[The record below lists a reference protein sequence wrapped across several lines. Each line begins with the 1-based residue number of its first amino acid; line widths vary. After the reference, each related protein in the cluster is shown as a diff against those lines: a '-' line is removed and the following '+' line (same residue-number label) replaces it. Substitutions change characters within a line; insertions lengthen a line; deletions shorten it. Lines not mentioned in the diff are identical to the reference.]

1 MREKGR
7 IANVSSNFKKR
18 RGGSKSV
25 NAVNNVMKLK
35 FSLVQDLWGQIVRD
49 NIALSVILLILKPV
63 FIGKSPR
70 KNMI

>member
-7 IANVSSNFKKR
+7 IANVSSIFKKR

-63 FIGKSPR
+63 FI
-70 KNMI
+70 

>member
-18 RGGSKSV
+18 RGGSKIV

-63 FIGKSPR
+63 FI
-70 KNMI
+70 